1 MVKKEIINF
10 KEHTDGRGSLIALEY
25 PKQIPIE
32 IKRIYYIYNVKKDT
46 PRGFHSHK
54 DLNQILIA
62 ISGCVKVKISDS
74 YDEEI
79 ITLDSNDKGLLIGP
93 MIWREMFDFSE
104 DAVLL
109 VLADH
114 EYDESDYIRDYD
126 EFIQLGREYWKKWIY
141 MERQFI

>member
-1 MVKKEIINF
+1 MVQKKIIDF

-54 DLNQILIA
+54 NLNQILIA

-74 YDEEI
+74 YEDEI
-79 ITLDSNDKGLLIGP
+79 ITLDSNNKGLLIGP
-93 MIWREMFDFSE
+93 MIWREMFDFSK

-126 EFIQLGREYWKKWIY
+126 EFIKLGREYWKK
-141 MERQFI
+141 